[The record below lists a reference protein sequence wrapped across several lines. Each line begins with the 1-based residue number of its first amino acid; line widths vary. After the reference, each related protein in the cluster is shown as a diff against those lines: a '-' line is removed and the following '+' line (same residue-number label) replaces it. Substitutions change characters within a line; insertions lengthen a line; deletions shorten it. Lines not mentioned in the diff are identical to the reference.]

1 MSLLTDDDKA
11 LLVLE
16 HLGPAA
22 LAGDTMSLYDCF
34 QLALDVAEKAI
45 LAKLASAELP
55 EPVSAQFQTLNKFDW
70 HNFID
75 AEHQANTEEDGRWPI
90 RYLFTADQLRQAY
103 AQGAASQ
110 LAEKPTAW
118 MYPHR
123 MGHFELTFTDQAPI
137 ELTYP
142 HFAKSTPLFTLK
154 EPK

>member
-1 MSLLTDDDKA
+1 MSLLSDDDKA

-55 EPVSAQFQTLNKFDW
+55 EPVV
-70 HNFID
+70 ID
-75 AEHQANTEEDGRWPI
+75 KHESGYEI
-90 RYLFTADQLRQAY
+90 RGYKKDQLRQAY

-110 LAEKPTAW
+110 LSAEPFIH
-118 MYPHR
+118 YRHYDEQVQP
-123 MGHFELTFTDQAPI
+123 
-137 ELTYP
+137 
-142 HFAKSTPLFTLK
+142 FADEATIPLFTLK

>member
-1 MSLLTDDDKA
+1 MSLLSDDDKA

-55 EPVSAQFQTLNKFDW
+55 EPNYFQPQIFDKKK
-70 HNFID
+70 
-75 AEHQANTEEDGRWPI
+75 P
-90 RYLFTADQLRQAY
+90 YYTADQLRQAY

-110 LAEKPTAW
+110 LSAEPA
-118 MYPHR
+118 
-123 MGHFELTFTDQAPI
+123 GHFGFVESSQIWEEFHAP
-137 ELTYP
+137 
-142 HFAKSTPLFTLK
+142 AGTPLFTLK